1 MKKFIAF
8 MVIALP
14 LTAILSMAAGFW
26 YVANARRVPAMMEEP
41 ARFPPTPQPATIGDV
56 PLQIQP
62 PAMPTELPVVSEDDN
77 KRAKLLYA
85 MQFNDIAR
93 RGNEILKV
101 LEVKLSIP
109 AVDSA
114 DWREGMRVY
123 LDGLSEITKQ
133 YRALVPPTGMHDV
146 HVFVLR
152 FADTQET
159 FINKVREAIET
170 RDSSKVR
177 EATSYAKPMAW
188 AMEDIGTMLSSVK

>member
-8 MVIALP
+8 MIVALP
-14 LTAILSMAAGFW
+14 LTAILSTAAGFW
-26 YVANARRVPAMMEEP
+26 YVANTRRVPMVMDAPAM
-41 ARFPPTPQPATIGDV
+41 FPTSTPATVSDV
-56 PLQIQP
+56 SLQLQSPAMSTEP
-62 PAMPTELPVVSEDDN
+62 PAASQDDS

-133 YRALVPPTGMHDV
+133 YRALVPPGGMQDV
-146 HVFVLR
+146 HTLVLR
-152 FADTQET
+152 FADRQDE
-159 FINKVREAIET
+159 FIAQIRAAIET